1 MSIWFA
7 EAFVGAELGK
17 DGRRMGALS
26 EEFGDGRFVVRKWR
40 VVIFTARCMRS
51 RRICIS
57 TAEMPSLVLLGSL
70 RLTL

>member
-7 EAFVGAELGK
+7 EAFVGAELCK

-26 EEFGDGRFVVRKWR
+26 EEFGDEGSLCGNGVLSFA
-40 VVIFTARCMRS
+40 ARCMRS
-51 RRICIS
+51 RRISTS
-57 TAEMPSLVLLGSL
+57 TAVMPSLVLLGSL